1 MNRYLQ
7 SIEAPAAIEIA
18 DRIRKKEA
26 EGELI
31 FKVQTGEPCF
41 NTPAYISNALFEAI
55 NNNKTNYSY
64 SQGLPE
70 LRNAISFH
78 LQQAYS
84 VKIDPSNVFITN
96 GGVHAI
102 HCAIQALI
110 EPGEEVMIFDPS
122 WPQYAN
128 ITKLY
133 GGIPVKVST
142 RQTSFVPTIKSISDN
157 ITSKTRMV
165 IFNSPN
171 NPTGKIIPSKTLQ
184 EILHFLADLDVYIL
198 FDEVYDFIVYEEF
211 QSILSNPAFEKLRDR
226 IIYINSFSKTFCM
239 TGWRLGYAIV
249 PSELS
254 ASYLKLLQNS
264 VTHVNTFVQ
273 LAGVVALRD
282 MAMHKELFKSMMEVY
297 NFRRNELIEVLT
309 NRNFEFIHPE
319 GSFYFFIRIPNMEPN
334 FVSQLLSNHKIASVP
349 GEAYGKDFSDYFRI
363 SYAVDKTSY
372 DGFLNWLSNG

>member
-26 EGELI
+26 DGELI

-41 NTPAYISNALFEAI
+41 NTPDYISNALFEAI

-70 LRNAISFH
+70 LRKAISFH
-78 LQQAYS
+78 LKQAYS
-84 VKIDPSNVFITN
+84 ANIDPTNVFITN

-102 HCAIQALI
+102 HCAIQSLI

-133 GGIPVKVST
+133 GGIPIKVST
-142 RQTSFVPTIKSISDN
+142 RETSFVPTIKSISDN

-171 NPTGKIIPSKTLQ
+171 NPTGKIIPSKMLQ

-211 QSILSNPAFEKLRDR
+211 QSILSNPAFEELKNR

-249 PSELS
+249 PPELS

-282 MAMHKELFKSMMEVY
+282 MEIHKELFKSMMEVY

-309 NRNFEFIHPE
+309 NRSFEFVYPE